1 MTAVLLQTTTALQV
15 SATTPA
21 AIWFPTAP
29 GVTSLPAAPAVTV
42 NPTPY
47 PPNSVAVPAGF
58 DRGNLQALFGS
69 ILPYGTA
76 AVWPREMNATHVIPP
91 YNEIIP
97 TVGETRTAC
106 DVLDFPYAFTLPGA
120 TAILQ
125 TTTALQVVSL
135 WLVGSETL
143 TLGTTTACNVS
154 SLFQVGIHQVPVV
167 TTTACGLTVKASGL
181 LFTETACDVVVAP
194 LVVAE
199 VRTGLD
205 VVVAP
210 QVPLLTTTG
219 LTVIERTYFS
229 DWSWQNYE
237 WDADTWPEGWAN

>member
-1 MTAVLLQTTTALQV
+1 MTAVLLQTMTALQV

-76 AVWPREMNATHVIPP
+76 AVWPREMNATTVLPP

-120 TAILQ
+120 TATLQ
-125 TTTALQVVSL
+125 TTTALRVVSL
-135 WLVGSETL
+135 WLIGSETL
-143 TLGTTTACNVS
+143 TLGTTTACDVS
-154 SLFQVGIHQVPVV
+154 SLFQVGIHQVPAV
-167 TTTACGLTVKASGL
+167 TTTQLHVTTYGVGL
-181 LFTETACDVVVAP
+181 LFFDTSCAI
-194 LVVAE
+194 
-199 VRTGLD
+199 
-205 VVVAP
+205 VVAP
-210 QVPLLTTTG
+210 QVSLEVTTTSGVVRAPDVVLTTG
-219 LTVIERTYFS
+219 PQLIVVERTYFS